1 MGKDMK
7 MQDKEFDDL
16 FRSKLDNFEM
26 EPSAKVWQN
35 IDTGLDGKK
44 KKGSLFTLLGI
55 AASIIILIS
64 AGILFMPKKATNNS
78 NQHKSD
84 KLAHSQVKPT
94 VVKAE
99 NNAPVNVQPTKAE
112 QVADA
117 KVPAKPIERVHHPKK
132 IEAPVAPAKEDNQ
145 LIAKTEAVKQEP
157 VKPDEQ
163 PILAAVPDQKNE
175 VKNTSTQPV
184 DIQVATKQP
193 EEIKTPAVQTQQP
206 ILASTQPPVVKENK
220 AVVKRRG
227 IHNIGDLVN
236 LVVAKVDKRHEK
248 LVVFSDTDDD
258 ESTITAFHLG
268 AIKIKR
274 DN

>member
-1 MGKDMK
+1 MEKDMN

-26 EPSAKVWQN
+26 EPSAQVWQN
-35 IDTGLDGKK
+35 IDAELDGKK
-44 KKGSLFTLLGI
+44 KKGSLFTLFGI
-55 AASIIILIS
+55 AASIIMLIG
-64 AGILFMPKKATNNS
+64 AGILFIPKKVANNS
-78 NQHKSD
+78 NEH
-84 KLAHSQVKPT
+84 KLAHNRVKPA
-94 VVKAE
+94 VVKPE
-99 NNAPVNVQPTKAE
+99 NNTPVNVQPIKTE

-117 KVPAKPIERVHHPKK
+117 KVPVKPIESVNHPKK

-145 LIAKTEAVKQEP
+145 LIAKIEPVKPEP

-175 VKNTSTQPV
+175 VKNTGTQPAEISV
-184 DIQVATKQP
+184 TTKQP
-193 EEIKTPAVQTQQP
+193 EEIKAPAVQTQQP
-206 ILASTQPPVVKENK
+206 ILASQPAAVKENK
-220 AVVKRRG
+220 PVVKRRG

-236 LVVAKVDKRHEK
+236 LVVAKVDKRHDK
-248 LVVFSDTDDD
+248 LVVFTNTDDD

-268 AIKIKR
+268 ALKIKR

>member
-1 MGKDMK
+1 MEKDMK

-16 FRSKLDNFEM
+16 FGSKLDNFEM
-26 EPSAKVWQN
+26 EPSAQVWQN
-35 IDTGLDGKK
+35 IDAELDGKK
-44 KKGSLFTLLGI
+44 KKGSFFTLLGI
-55 AASIIILIS
+55 AASIIMLIG
-64 AGILFMPKKATNNS
+64 AGILFMPKKVANNS
-78 NQHKSD
+78 NQHKND
-84 KLAHSQVKPT
+84 KLAHNHVKPT
-94 VVKAE
+94 VIKPE
-99 NNAPVNVQPTKAE
+99 NKAPVNVQPVKAA

-117 KVPAKPIERVHHPKK
+117 KVPAKPIERAHHPKK
-132 IEAPVAPAKEDNQ
+132 IETPVTPAKEDNQ
-145 LIAKTEAVKQEP
+145 LIAKAEPVKQEP

-163 PILAAVPDQKNE
+163 PVLAAVPDQKNE
-175 VKNTSTQPV
+175 AKNTGTQPV
-184 DIQVATKQP
+184 EIAVTAKQP

-206 ILASTQPPVVKENK
+206 VLASAQPAVAKENK
-220 AVVKRRG
+220 TVVKRRG

-236 LVVAKVDKRHEK
+236 LVVAKVDKRHDK